1 MIGLLSYGGFLP
13 RYRLDRKLVFKAMGW
28 FNPATYGLARGERTV
43 ASYDEDALT
52 MAVAAMVDCLG
63 DRDRNGISG
72 LYLGSTT
79 LPFAER
85 QGAALVAG
93 ALDLRDQVRTAD
105 FGGCHRAGTSA
116 LLAAFDAVTAG
127 SSSEVLVGAA
137 DCRVGRPGGSSEHLY
152 GDGAAALLVGEG
164 DAIATLTASHSV
176 SFDMVD
182 TYRAA
187 DAKYDRGWEERWVKV
202 EGFGKLLP
210 GAIQGMLDK
219 VDLPIDAFAKVIFPC
234 RFARD
239 HGAIAKR
246 LGVTAEQLQP
256 PLMDVVGDTGAAHSL
271 LMLAAALEGASPGD
285 KLLLASFGN
294 GCDVMVLEVTDAIAN
309 LPARRAVA
317 GHLADRVELGSYEK
331 FGVFREILPVEKG
344 IRGEFEAPSALSVLF
359 RDRRR
364 VMGLVGSRCTACGT
378 AQFPPQRTCV
388 HPDCHAT
395 DEMEPYRFSDR
406 TGTIFTF
413 TGDHL
418 AFSVSPPQIYGTVD
432 MDGGGKLFVD
442 FTDCTMDEL
451 AVDQPVEMTFRRKYH
466 DVARGLCGYFWKA
479 RPLRAFAAGEE
490 RNDG

>member
-63 DRDRNGISG
+63 DRDRGGVTG

-85 QGAALVAG
+85 QGAALIAG
-93 ALDLRDQVRTAD
+93 ALDLPDEVRTAD
-105 FGGCHRAGTSA
+105 FGGCHRAGTTA
-116 LLAAFDAVTAG
+116 LLAAFDAVNAG
-127 SSSEVLVGAA
+127 SSAEVLVAAA
-137 DCRVGRPGGSSEHLY
+137 DCRMGKPGGSTEHLY
-152 GDGAAALLVGEG
+152 GDGAAAMLVGEG
-164 DAIATLTASHSV
+164 DAIATLVASHNV

-187 DAKYDRGWEERWVKV
+187 EAKYDRGWEERWVKV
-202 EGFGKLLP
+202 EGYGKLLP
-210 GAIQGMLDK
+210 GAIQGMLAK
-219 VDLPIDAFAKVIFPC
+219 VGLPIDAFAKVIFPC

-239 HGAIAKR
+239 HMGIAKR
-246 LGVTAEQLQP
+246 LGLAPEQLQA
-256 PLMDVVGDTGAAHSL
+256 PLLDVVGDTGAAHPL
-271 LMLAAALEGASPGD
+271 VMLAAALEDASPGD
-285 KLLLASFGN
+285 KLLVASFGN
-294 GCDVMVLEVTDAIAN
+294 GCDVMLLEVTEAIAN
-309 LPARRAVA
+309 LPARRAVS

-331 FGVFREILPVEKG
+331 FSVFREILPVEKG
-344 IRGEFEAPSALSVLF
+344 IRGEFEAPSALSVLY
-359 RDRRR
+359 RDRKR

-378 AQFPPQRTCV
+378 AQYPPQRTCV
-388 HPDCHAT
+388 NPECHAT
-395 DEMEPYRFSDR
+395 DERAPHRFSDR
-406 TGTIFTF
+406 AGTIFTV
-413 TGDHL
+413 TGDYL
-418 AFSVSPPQIYGTVD
+418 AFCPVPPQIYGTVD

-442 FTDCTMDEL
+442 FTDCTLDEL
-451 AVDQPVEMTFRRKYH
+451 SVDQPVEMTFRRKYH

-479 RPLRAFAAGEE
+479 RPLRQVAGEE